1 MNMDKLDALAKS
13 VRDMLRDLP
22 YIKRIEVEGESNAD
36 GVSTEVTVHNND
48 GTVLRI
54 VRSGEAPF

>member
-1 MNMDKLDALAKS
+1 MNKLDALGTI

-22 YIKRIEVEGESNAD
+22 YIKCIEVDGESNSD

-54 VRSGEAPF
+54 VRMGEAPF

>member
-13 VRDMLRDLP
+13 VRDVLRDHP
-22 YIKRIEVEGESNAD
+22 YIRRVEIVAAIS
-36 GVSTEVTVHNND
+36 ND
-48 GTVLRI
+48 GLLTDCVVTNKDETTLRI

>member
-1 MNMDKLDALAKS
+1 MNMNKLDALGTI

-22 YIKRIEVEGESNAD
+22 YIKRIEVDGESNAD
-36 GVSTEVTVHNND
+36 GVATEVTVCNND

>member
-1 MNMDKLDALAKS
+1 MNKLDALGTI

-36 GVSTEVTVHNND
+36 GVSTEVSVHNND

>member
-1 MNMDKLDALAKS
+1 MNKLDALGTI

-22 YIKRIEVEGESNAD
+22 YIKRIEVNGESNAD
-36 GVSTEVTVHNND
+36 GVSTEVIVQNND

>member
-1 MNMDKLDALAKS
+1 MNKLDALGTI

-22 YIKRIEVEGESNAD
+22 YIKRIEVKGESNAD
-36 GVSTEVTVHNND
+36 GVSTEVTVRNND